1 MHIRAALALVA
12 VSLVGEAQAFDPRVP
27 LLGKA
32 PEAGE
37 VVEAFRAAHGD
48 DALAKALD
56 AAAPGTPARDQI
68 HEALR
73 SDEGYAAAYLEFAQ
87 RGDNAETW
95 RVLLDK
101 AAPEAVFLKAHASY
115 FLARALIERD
125 ELPPAV
131 TLLEKLRGPWR
142 ARCPWSD
149 EATLFLAY
157 AYARIPSEEGAN
169 ASRARTLVAELVDPQ
184 GEFGDLPERIHEG
197 AVWLQ
202 RELQG
207 EGMGPLLELA
217 KRMETIQRL
226 LNRTRTGDPTQ
237 TRQRDVVA
245 TLDRLIELMREKE
258 GGGGGGGGG
267 GGSQPGQ
274 GGQAQGNQQ
283 SGGPAQ
289 SSSLPGGQGRIGD
302 LSELPR
308 NATSEDWGHMRD
320 AEREQA
326 EQFLREKFPKRYRE
340 LIEEYYRALSEQD
353 R

>member
-1 MHIRAALALVA
+1 MSLLRCALLGGLLALTPA
-12 VSLVGEAQAFDPRVP
+12 LAFDPRVP
-27 LLGKA
+27 LLGEA
-32 PEAGE
+32 PSAEDVVAGFAALHAGDPQAQALEAASG
-37 VVEAFRAAHGD
+37 
-48 DALAKALD
+48 L
-56 AAAPGTPARDQI
+56 PARERI
-68 HEALR
+68 HAALLTLP
-73 SDEGYAAAYLEFAQ
+73 DYAAAYADYAE
-87 RGDNAETW
+87 RGDNAEAW
-95 RVLLDK
+95 RALLDK
-101 AAPEAVFLKAHASY
+101 CPAEAIYLQAHASY
-115 FLARALIERD
+115 FLARSLVQRD
-125 ELPPAV
+125 ELTPAL

-157 AYARIPSEEGAN
+157 AFARLPAEEGAN
-169 ASRARTLVAELVDPQ
+169 ASRARGLVRELTDAE
-184 GEFGDLPERIHEG
+184 GEYRDLPERIFEA
-197 AVWLQ
+197 AVWMQ
-202 RELQG
+202 RELEG

-217 KRMETIQRL
+217 KRMETIQRML
-226 LNRTRTGDPTQ
+226 DRTRTGDPTQ

-267 GGSQPGQ
+267 QGGQPGQ

-289 SSSLPGGQGRIGD
+289 GSTLPGGQGRIGE
-302 LSELPR
+302 LTELPR
-308 NATSEDWGHMRD
+308 DATREDWGHMRD

-326 EQFLREKFPKRYRE
+326 EQYLREKFPKRYRE